1 MRQRWIRLGLAGMAT
16 MLCGS
21 SVRARWLSDLV
32 EREIGKK
39 EWGLAHRVAG
49 EEEGGLM
56 APVVRLMARRRGGG
70 PVAGNSCDRWRRVVS
85 GGLRRG
91 IERSG

>member
-49 EEEGGLM
+49 EEEGGLR

-70 PVAGNSCDRWRRVVS
+70 SCGRQFMRQMETGGVGRTTAGD
-85 GGLRRG
+85 
-91 IERSG
+91 